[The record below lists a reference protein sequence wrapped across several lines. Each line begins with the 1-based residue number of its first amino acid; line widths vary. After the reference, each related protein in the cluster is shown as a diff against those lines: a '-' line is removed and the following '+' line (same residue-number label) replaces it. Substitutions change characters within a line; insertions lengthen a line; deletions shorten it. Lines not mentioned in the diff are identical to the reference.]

1 MQSQGPG
8 RGGVRRV
15 NQDIQMTGPVRDR
28 PLSPH
33 VQVWRWH
40 LTMFTSI
47 LHRATGM
54 ALYVGAI
61 IVAAWALAL
70 GAGPDAYQAFVDIM
84 ASPLG
89 RFVLVGLTLSLFYHL
104 ANGLRHLF
112 WDAGMGLS
120 VTASTQSGIMAMA
133 FSVVATITV
142 WAIGLGPGGP

>member
-1 MQSQGPG
+1 
-8 RGGVRRV
+8 
-15 NQDIQMTGPVRDR
+15 MTAPVRDR

-33 VQVWRWH
+33 LQVWRWH
-40 LTMFTSI
+40 LTMLTSI

-61 IVAAWALAL
+61 IVAAWALSL
-70 GAGPDAYQAFVDIM
+70 GAGAEAYQGFVDLM

-112 WDAGMGLS
+112 WDAGKGLS
-120 VTASTQSGIMAMA
+120 VTTSNQSGVMAMA
-133 FSVVATITV
+133 FSVVATVIV
-142 WAIGLGPGGP
+142 WAIGLGQ